1 MIHLK
6 SILFNLSKQDEF
18 PYTLP
23 FFRSPEMVLDSP
35 ITIIT
40 GDNGSGKSTFL
51 ELICE
56 KLKLYRIEMA
66 NIYQNES
73 KDLFRNVCRDI
84 RVKYELTAPKG
95 FFFSAEDFTSY
106 IHFLIK
112 EKNEAEK
119 ELKRID
125 VEYKNKSTLSR
136 QLAQS
141 PHSKTIWEIDQ
152 LYQKDLLKSSHGE
165 AYLSFFSS
173 RLHKNQIYLL
183 DEPET
188 PLSFQSQ
195 LILIAMIHEAI
206 KNGNQFIIATHSP
219 MLMAMEDSTILD
231 FSPQGVR
238 KVKYSEVEFVQLL
251 KDFLNH
257 PESFFKHLY

>member
-6 SILFNLSKQDEF
+6 SILLNSSKQTEF

-23 FFRSPEMVLDSP
+23 FFLSKEIILDSP
-35 ITIIT
+35 ITILI

-51 ELICE
+51 ELLSE

-66 NIYQNES
+66 NNYQNEL
-73 KDLFRNVCRDI
+73 KNILRNACRDI
-84 RVKYELTAPKG
+84 QLKYELTSPKG

-106 IHFLIK
+106 IHFLVR

-125 VEYKNKSTLSR
+125 FEYKDKSILSK
-136 QLAQS
+136 QLARSAQ
-141 PHSKTIWEIDQ
+141 SKTIWEIDQ
-152 LYQKDLLKSSHGE
+152 LYQRDLLKSSHGE

-173 RLHKNQIYLL
+173 RLHQNQIYLL

-195 LILIAMIHEAI
+195 LILISMIHEAI

-219 MLMAMEDSTILD
+219 MLMAMEDSSIYE
-231 FSPQGVR
+231 FSAEGIK
-238 KVKYSEVEFVQLL
+238 KVKYEDIEFVQLL

-257 PESFFKHLY
+257 PKSFFKHLY

>member
-1 MIHLK
+1 MNHLK
-6 SILFNLSKQDEF
+6 SIQFNVSKQTEF

-23 FFRSPEMVLDSP
+23 FFKTLEIVLDSP
-35 ITIIT
+35 ITIII

-51 ELICE
+51 ELISE

-66 NIYQNES
+66 NAYQNEL
-73 KDLFRNVCRDI
+73 KNILRNTCRNV
-84 RVKYELTAPKG
+84 KLNYELTIPKG

-106 IHFLIK
+106 IHFLVK

-125 VEYKNKSTLSR
+125 LEYKNKSILSQ
-136 QLAQS
+136 QLARSAQ
-141 PHSKTIWEIDQ
+141 SKTIWEINQ
-152 LYQKDLLKSSHGE
+152 LYQRDLLKSSHGE

-195 LILIAMIHEAI
+195 LILISMIHEAI

-219 MLMAMEDSTILD
+219 MLMAMEDSSILE
-231 FSPQGVR
+231 FSEDGVK
-238 KVKYSEVEFVQLL
+238 KVKYEEIEFVQLL

-257 PESFFKHLY
+257 PKSFFKHLY